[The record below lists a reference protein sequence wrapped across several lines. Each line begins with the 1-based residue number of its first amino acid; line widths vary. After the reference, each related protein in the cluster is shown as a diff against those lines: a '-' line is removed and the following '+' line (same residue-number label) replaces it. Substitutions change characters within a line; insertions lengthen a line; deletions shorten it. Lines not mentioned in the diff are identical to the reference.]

1 MAIKGNC
8 VRHGDFETD
17 HGHCPDCMA
26 MPRFPS
32 LEIHPATGRETPAVT
47 FRHGEGNIKSYIAMK
62 ANDIVNGARRSAY
75 GTPENNFAR
84 IAVLWAAWF
93 EARGITMRNA
103 EGEVVRLSARDVSPL
118 MRLMKEARL
127 CESPDHLD
135 SFVDLVGY
143 TLTGAEVEGVDVP
156 EAGQ

>member
-1 MAIKGNC
+1 MTIKGNC

-26 MPRFPS
+26 TPL
-32 LEIHPATGRETPAVT
+32 LEVHPTMEWKTYAELI
-47 FRHGEGNIKSYIAMK
+47 RHSKKNIKSYIAMK

-75 GTPENNFAR
+75 GTPENNFTR

-135 SFVDLVGY
+135 SFIDLVGY
-143 TLTGAEVEGVDVP
+143 ALTGAEVEGVEVP
-156 EAGQ
+156 EVEQ